1 MISLSTDG
9 DLRLAQVFQFEVS
22 TLTVGQL
29 LIFFKGNLLVQS
41 VVVSTI
47 VGDVQLTIAT
57 YYREVT
63 TAVETAGMLCTYSDE
78 VVMIDII
85 KCSCGISENGD
96 RVGIAL
102 TVRGNVTTGKHSV
115 ADMYTT
121 LFLVIGRLLFAHIE
135 VLPSAIALVGR
146 QGVQIFGRNI
156 VVGIISVATK
166 TNLSAI
172 LLNLKHR

>member
-1 MISLSTDG
+1 MISLSTDVNI
-9 DLRLAQVFQFEVS
+9 LLAQVFQFEVS

-41 VVVSTI
+41 IVVGTI

-57 YYREVT
+57 YYRKVT
-63 TAVETAGMLCTYSDE
+63 TAVETARMLCTYSDE

-102 TVRGNVTTGKHSV
+102 TVRRHVTTSEHGIANMHT
-115 ADMYTT
+115 A
-121 LFLVIGRLLFAHIE
+121 LFHIVSRLLAAHI
-135 VLPSAIALVGR
+135 
-146 QGVQIFGRNI
+146 
-156 VVGIISVATK
+156 
-166 TNLSAI
+166 
-172 LLNLKHR
+172 